1 MLPPRCVQKLHIT
14 RCMLTPVS
22 FTKCPFNLLVKFT
35 MTTTPQRGKNSN
47 HNPNLEKETWKR
59 LVLSNELKK
68 IRARTRWQPQPPVV
82 TLYPLCFFP
91 LILYWSLVS
100 SVCSWLLL
108 LPRTFCLRRS
118 NYQYHLE
125 YFNAPAYHPSLLS
138 SRPLA
143 ASSTSQHPL
152 PWPFV
157 ALPHK
162 DVAGFLHMTWSL
174 FRCC

>member
-1 MLPPRCVQKLHIT
+1 M
-14 RCMLTPVS
+14 TP
-22 FTKCPFNLLVKFT
+22 
-35 MTTTPQRGKNSN
+35 TPQRGKNSN

-59 LVLSNELKK
+59 LVLSNELKNFAHAHGDDHSP
-68 IRARTRWQPQPPVV
+68 RLL
-82 TLYPLCFFP
+82 LYIHFSFSFNPL
-91 LILYWSLVS
+91 LITSFS
-100 SVCSWLLL
+100 FQISVCSWLLL

-118 NYQYHLE
+118 NYQCHLE

-138 SRPLA
+138 SRPPA

-162 DVAGFLHMTWSL
+162 DVGGFLHMTWSL